1 VIRVGEAA
9 VLLECASTLG
19 VLAALDLLER
29 RPPAGLVD
37 LVPGAE
43 TLLVLLSDPAAVDRG
58 SLGAAEERAR
68 RAAEATSAADA
79 EAARGGAGRV
89 HEIPVRYDGPD
100 LEVVARRA
108 GLTAG
113 EVIARHLDGRYR
125 VAFVGFQPGFAYLTG
140 LDRRLHCPR
149 LDSPRTAVPAG
160 SVAIGGE
167 WTGIYPA
174 RSPGGW
180 NLIGTTATRLFDPAS
195 DRPCLLLAGDGVR
208 FVAA

>member
-1 VIRVGEAA
+1 VIRVGETAA
-9 VLLECASTLG
+9 LLECGSSDG
-19 VLAALDLLER
+19 VLVALDLLEH
-29 RPPAGLVD
+29 RPPAGLID

-43 TLLVLLSDPAAVDRG
+43 TLLVLLSDPADIDPDL
-58 SLGAAEERAR
+58 LGAAEERAR
-68 RAAEATSAADA
+68 RAADAGGAADA
-79 EAARGGAGRV
+79 APREPGHV
-89 HEIPVRYDGPD
+89 HRIPVRYDGPD

-108 GLTAG
+108 GLTVPQVV
-113 EVIARHLDGRYR
+113 ERHLDGSYR

-140 LDRRLHCPR
+140 LDPRLHCPR
-149 LDSPRTAVPAG
+149 LDSPRTAVPPG

-167 WTGIYPA
+167 WTGVYPA

-195 DRPCLLLAGDGVR
+195 EHPCLLLAGDGVR